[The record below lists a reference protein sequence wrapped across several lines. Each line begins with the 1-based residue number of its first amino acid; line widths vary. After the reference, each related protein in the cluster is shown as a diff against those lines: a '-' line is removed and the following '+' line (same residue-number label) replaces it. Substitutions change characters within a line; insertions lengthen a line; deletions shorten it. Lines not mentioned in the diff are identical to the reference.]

1 MGTYLV
7 PACYN
12 IRGAS
17 ECNMTDAHTRI
28 ALSQTVQ
35 CQSRCSVLTR
45 ATLSTIVAME
55 WSASLLLAPA
65 CWCTCWRCWRTAA
78 PGCAAP
84 LAKSGSIMQ
93 SSVAAWSC
101 SATATML
108 LERRC
113 VCLVEVVLFCVT
125 FRFTLPIVLC
135 TVCAGAHIHW
145 FHQDCGGGACRSHPA
160 QCLPHVVL
168 LRVSVC
174 SRPLSNIQKRQKA
187 ARLNHMTATAPPLQL
202 AILLSPHAVSVGCLC
217 VGNSDSGA
225 GCGPYTV
232 HLGGPRL
239 H

>member
-12 IRGAS
+12 TRGAS
-17 ECNMTDAHTRI
+17 ECHMTDAHTRI
-28 ALSQTVQ
+28 ALSQTAQ

-45 ATLSTIVAME
+45 ATLSTTVAME

-84 LAKSGSIMQ
+84 LARSGSTMQ

-113 VCLVEVVLFCVT
+113 VCVWFKLFVLRDFP
-125 FRFTLPIVLC
+125 FHSAAPLLC
-135 TVCAGAHIHW
+135 ALCAGAHIHW
-145 FHQDCGGGACRSHPA
+145 FHQDCSGGACRSHPA

-187 ARLNHMTATAPPLQL
+187 ARLTHT
-202 AILLSPHAVSVGCLC
+202 
-217 VGNSDSGA
+217 
-225 GCGPYTV
+225 
-232 HLGGPRL
+232 
-239 H
+239 